1 MVVPAGSGPGHPVDP
16 ETPVAGLPLLRRIA
30 LAAARAGFGPVLVH
44 SGIGARGLE
53 GTAATPLGEAGM
65 PPPAGR
71 RRVVVMPANIVP
83 QPQWLRSLLDR
94 PVEGETLY
102 ADEVGVSMVE
112 TEDLQRLLVA
122 AERCGSVAALAT
134 ALRRLYPRAPR
145 ALEGDGRFPLG
156 AARDV
161 PKAERWLLRSLIKD
175 SEGFMSRHFER
186 RLSLALT
193 RRLVATRI
201 TPNAMTVVSLAVG
214 LAAAP
219 FFLSPAPGW
228 QLAGALIFLVHS
240 ILDGCD
246 GELARLKFLESSGG
260 AILDFWGDN
269 LVHVAVFG
277 CMAVGWSLAA
287 GSAWPLWLGAV
298 AIASA
303 LVAAGAVAPHILAP
317 APTGA
322 GASAGARLAD
332 ALSHRDFIYLVIL
345 LSAVGRAAWFVAL
358 AAVGTPIFVAVRLWA
373 DRSRREG

>member
-1 MVVPAGSGPGHPVDP
+1 MPAGSNPGPHVDP
-16 ETPVAGLPLLRRIA
+16 RTPVAGLPLLRRIA
-30 LAAARAGFGPVLVH
+30 LAAARAGFGRVLVH
-44 SGIGARGLE
+44 GGIGARGLD
-53 GTAATPLGEAGM
+53 GTSARVLGKAAMAA
-65 PPPAGR
+65 PARR

-83 QPQWLRSLLDR
+83 QPQWLRSLLER
-94 PVEGETLY
+94 PVESERLY
-102 ADEVGVSMVE
+102 ADTAGVSMIE
-112 TEDLQRLLVA
+112 TTNPQRLLA
-122 AERCGSVAALAT
+122 AAARCRSAAALAT

-156 AARDV
+156 AAQDV
-161 PKAERWLLRSLIKD
+161 PKAERWLLQSLIKD

-193 RRLVATRI
+193 RRLVETRI

-219 FFLSPAPGW
+219 FFLSSAPGW
-228 QLAGALIFLVHS
+228 QLAGALIFLAHS

-246 GELARLKFLESSGG
+246 GELARLKFLESAGG

-303 LVAAGAVAPHILAP
+303 LVAAVAVAPHILAP
-317 APTGA
+317 APAGA
-322 GASAGARLAD
+322 GRSAGARLAD

-345 LSAVGRAAWFVAL
+345 LSAMGRAAWFVAL

-373 DRSRREG
+373 DRARREG

>member
-1 MVVPAGSGPGHPVDP
+1 MDP
-16 ETPVAGLPLLRRIA
+16 NTTVAGLPLLRRIV
-30 LAAARAGFGPVLVH
+30 LAASRAGFGAVLVH
-44 SGIGARGLE
+44 GGLGPRGLE
-53 GTAATPLGEAGM
+53 GTTSIPLDEAGPRT
-65 PPPAGR
+65 PPGR
-71 RRVVVMPANIVP
+71 RRVVVVPANIVP

-94 PVEGETLY
+94 PVEGERLY
-102 ADEVGVSMVE
+102 LDEAGVGMVE
-112 TEDLQRLLVA
+112 TEDAHRLLA
-122 AERCGSVAALAT
+122 AAAGCGSAAGLAT
-134 ALRRLYPRAPR
+134 ALRALYPRAPR

-161 PKAERWLLRSLIKD
+161 PKAESWLLRSLIKD

-201 TPNAMTVVSLAVG
+201 TPNVMTAVSLVVG

-219 FFLSPAPGW
+219 FFLSSAPGW
-228 QLAGALIFLVHS
+228 QLAGALVLLAHS

-246 GELARLKFLESSGG
+246 GELARLKFLESPGG

-269 LVHVAVFG
+269 LVHVVVFG

-287 GSAWPLWLGAV
+287 GSAWPLLVGAV
-298 AIASA
+298 AIASTV
-303 LVAAGAVAPHILAP
+303 VAAGAVAPHVLSPTP
-317 APTGA
+317 AGA
-322 GASAGARLAD
+322 RASAGARLAD

-358 AAVGTPIFVAVRLWA
+358 AAIGTPIFVAVRLWA
-373 DRSRREG
+373 DRARREV